1 MNPILSHLHMHCTL
15 QQELFRPSIHPSRH
29 LVNAVF
35 RGVFLLQHDVGYET
49 GRAITDFAPPSLTP
63 SFCPRLAGIEKSC
76 WLGRLEGLIEL
87 WARWMGKRLLLE

>member
-15 QQELFRPSIHPSRH
+15 QQELFRPSIQTSCE
-29 LVNAVF
+29 
-35 RGVFLLQHDVGYET
+35 RGLLGGVSPPQHGVGYAT

-63 SFCPRLAGIEKSC
+63 SFCLRLAGSEKSC